1 MAMLPVVSQAASVS
15 VDLDVD
21 QKEEAINP
29 LIYGQFIEH
38 LGRCIYGGIWAEMLE
53 DRKFY
58 FPVTDEYDP
67 YKALQDTDFPVVG
80 ASPWQVMGA
89 EGSVVM
95 VAEDSFVGDHTPL
108 VAMGSGI
115 RQLDLALKPDMGY
128 EGYVWLKA
136 KSGNAKVKVTLVG
149 DGEDVVSVDLKV
161 GSKAYKKFEFNGTA
175 SSGTEKA
182 KLEIEVTEGDVF
194 VGAASLMPADN
205 VRGMRAD
212 TIALLKELDAPVYR
226 WPGGNFVS
234 GYDWRDGIG
243 DRDRRPPRKNPAWT
257 GVEYN
262 DFGTDEFID
271 FCREIGTE
279 PVIAANTGFGD
290 HYSAAQWVEY
300 CNSSAKTVAG
310 GWRKANGHKEPFN
323 VKYWCVGN
331 EMWGNWQ
338 LGYMHLDHYVLKHNR
353 TADAMLEVDDS
364 LVLIASGDIRS
375 RSESL
380 SEPKVERGWSE
391 GLLQECNDKMD
402 LISEHFYSGR
412 TPWTD
417 QQREPVIDH
426 VTRVKLFIRL
436 ICDEHRELQANME
449 ELNGKVI
456 PIAMDEWN
464 YWHREYVY
472 GELGC
477 IYELQDALGIAEGF
491 NEYYRQSDLVQMAY
505 YAQTVN
511 VIGAIK
517 TTKTEA
523 GMAAT
528 GLVLKMYRAQY
539 GDIPLALEDKFAP
552 FDVAAALDDDGSI
565 LTVSVVNP
573 LEEEGVVTLNL
584 AGADLS
590 DKADMYWVTGSA
602 ATDYN
607 TPGEPRNVD
616 EYSKSDV
623 DVSAG
628 LKVPAL
634 SCAIFR
640 IALK

>member
-1 MAMLPVVSQAASVS
+1 MPIISQAASV
-15 VDLDVD
+15 DLQLDVE
-21 QKEEAINP
+21 KTEAPINP
-29 LIYGQFIEH
+29 MIYGQFIEH
-38 LGRCIYGGIWAEMLE
+38 MGRCIYGGIWAEMLE

-67 YKALQDTDFPVVG
+67 YKALVDTDFPVVG

-89 EGSVVM
+89 AGSVSM
-95 VAEDSFVGDHTPL
+95 ISDDSFVGDHTPFI
-108 VAMGSGI
+108 AEDSGI
-115 RQLDLALKPDMGY
+115 RQLDLSLVEGMGY
-128 EGYVWLKA
+128 EGYAWLKA
-136 KSGNAKVKVTLVG
+136 KSGSAKVKITLKSEA
-149 DGEDVVSVDLKV
+149 GEVVSIDVKV
-161 GSKAYKKFEFNGTA
+161 GSKDYKKFEFEGKA
-175 SSGTEKA
+175 SASTEKA
-182 KLEIEVTEGDVF
+182 MLEIAAVEGDVF
-194 VGAASLMPADN
+194 VGTASLMPADN
-205 VRGMRAD
+205 IRGMRKD
-212 TIALLKELDAPVYR
+212 TLALLKELDAPVYR

-234 GYDWRDGIG
+234 GYDFRDGIG

-271 FCREIGTE
+271 FCQEIGTA

-300 CNSSAKTVAG
+300 CNASSKTIG
-310 GWRKANGHKEPFN
+310 GSWRKANGHKEPFN

-364 LVLIASGDIRS
+364 LVLIASGDIAS
-375 RSESL
+375 RSKSL
-380 SEPKVERGWSE
+380 SDPEIERGWSE
-391 GLLQECNDKMD
+391 GLLQECADKMD

-417 QQREPVIDH
+417 QQREPLLDH
-426 VTRVKLFIRL
+426 VTRVKLFIRS
-436 ICDEHRELQANME
+436 ICDQHRELQGKMEDLKDNM
-449 ELNGKVI
+449 I

-464 YWHREYVY
+464 YWHREYHY

-523 GMAAT
+523 EFAAT
-528 GLVLKMYRAQY
+528 GLVLKMYRANY
-539 GDIPLALEDKFAP
+539 GDIPLTLADEYAP
-552 FDVAAALDDDGSI
+552 LDVAAALDEDGKV

-573 LEEEGVVTLNL
+573 LKEESVVNL
-584 AGADLS
+584 SLKGA
-590 DKADMYWVTGSA
+590 KMAKNADVTWVTGDTKLA
-602 ATDYN
+602 FNA
-607 TPGEPRNVD
+607 PGKPRQVD
-616 EYSKSDV
+616 EYESTAV
-623 DVSAG
+623 DITEG
-628 LKVPAL
+628 LKVSAL

-640 IALK
+640 IALD